1 MAAPTRNTG
10 VGSACENTGS
20 IGLPAC
26 LSRGVVEVESKV
38 ASFSPEAMALD
49 TVAWPLVT
57 KTGFGLH
64 RPARELPL
72 DALVE
77 AGAQAAGEG
86 DRDAGKALLEIL
98 DPAIVGAG
106 WSGAVERE
114 GLFQLRLLIK
124 RAHALGPRL

>member
-57 KTGFGLH
+57 KTGFCVHVFVHVVPAVFPHDRGESRQAGVVLG
-64 RPARELPL
+64 RIGGDEAALKPARAPTSARRRKE
-72 DALVE
+72 
-77 AGAQAAGEG
+77 
-86 DRDAGKALLEIL
+86 R
-98 DPAIVGAG
+98 G
-106 WSGAVERE
+106 WYCRH
-114 GLFQLRLLIK
+114 R
-124 RAHALGPRL
+124 RWC